1 MRWLAATTSIEI
13 ERPIDD
19 VWAFVTDIG
28 NMPHWVDGV
37 SEAILTPE
45 ADAAASGLA
54 VGTPFMSQYTYAGR
68 RHTMEYVVTILE
80 PPGHYALKSTEG
92 PYPVELTLRLDAAPG
107 GAVRLTKTTR
117 AGSDGMITSAM
128 FLLLG
133 PLLRRMMRKQMSK
146 ELARCKAACEV

>member
-1 MRWLAATTSIEI
+1 MRWLAATTSVEI

-68 RHTMEYVVTILE
+68 TPHDGVRRDR
-80 PPGHYALKSTEG
+80 PGAAG
-92 PYPVELTLRLDAAPG
+92 PLRAGVHRGPLPRRTAGCGCRRAPG
-107 GAVRLTKTTR
+107 
-117 AGSDGMITSAM
+117 
-128 FLLLG
+128 
-133 PLLRRMMRKQMSK
+133 
-146 ELARCKAACEV
+146 AR